1 MKFFYTAI
9 LTGILVPAH
18 PSAAQ
23 VQGCTDQLAIN
34 YNSSATI
41 NDGSCIY
48 NPGTA
53 EPLISYILSETIS
66 ETSGLILWNDHLWTH
81 NDNID
86 DNIYSIDTVNG
97 KITQTYS
104 LAGIK
109 NRDWEEISQDKE
121 YIYLGDFGNN
131 AGNRRDLKI
140 YRIVKNALVSRS
152 ASIDS
157 IEFSYSYQVNFTPG
171 SNNTDFDCEAFIVS
185 EDSIYLFTK
194 QWISNRTSVYSL
206 PKIPGIYTAKLKLSF
221 DVNGLVTGAVYLE
234 SKRIIVLS
242 GYSKSLDPF
251 LYLLYDFSN
260 HDFFSGNKRKISVL
274 LPFHQ
279 TEGIATADGIKYY
292 ISNENFSPNPFISI
306 HQKLHI
312 FDLSPFLGTYLDIH
326 VPMPDSKNNFI
337 ISPVP
342 AHDFI
347 RIRSY
352 VDILPADYYLIN
364 LSGQIVL
371 TGQIDSEFSTISI
384 SGLAPALYILK
395 IGEEKKNSFKVIK
408 E

>member
-1 MKFFYTAI
+1 MKFLPVIVLIGFVFPVSR
-9 LTGILVPAH
+9 LTC
-18 PSAAQ
+18 Q
-23 VQGCTDQLAIN
+23 TKGCTDPLAIN
-34 YNSSATI
+34 YNTSATI
-41 NDGSCIY
+41 NDASCIY

-53 EPLISYILSETIS
+53 EPLVSYILSETIS
-66 ETSGLILWNDHLWTH
+66 ETSGLIVWNDQLWTH

-86 DNIYSIDTVNG
+86 TDIYSLDTVNG
-97 KITQTYS
+97 KITQIYS

-109 NRDWEEISQDKE
+109 NRDWEEISQDE
-121 YIYLGDFGNN
+121 DYIYLGDFGNN
-131 AGNRRDLKI
+131 AGNRKDLKI
-140 YRIVKNALVSRS
+140 YKIDKNSLLNRS
-152 ASIDS
+152 PVADS
-157 IEFSYSYQVNFTPG
+157 IGFSYSDQVNFTPG
-171 SNNTDFDCEAFIVS
+171 LNNTDFDCEAFVVS

-206 PKIPGIYTAKLKLSF
+206 PKIPGNHIAKLNSSF
-221 DVNGLVTGAVYLE
+221 DVNGLVTGAFYME

-242 GYSKSLDPF
+242 GYSKNLDPF
-251 LYLLYDFSN
+251 LYLLYDFSS

-279 TEGIATADGIKYY
+279 TEGITSADGIKYY
-292 ISNENFSPNPFISI
+292 ITNENFSPNPFISI
-306 HQKLHI
+306 HQKLLI
-312 FDLSPFLGTYLDIH
+312 FDLSPFLGSYLNIQ
-326 VPMPDSKNNFI
+326 VPHPDSKNNFI

-347 RIRSY
+347 KIRSY

-371 TGQIDSEFSTISI
+371 TGRIDAEFTTISI
-384 SGLAPALYILK
+384 SGLAPGLYILK
-395 IGEEKKNSFKVIK
+395 IGEENKNSFKVIK